1 LERAELAEQDSG
13 IFGREIANVFQRSK
27 TLCQLIPA
35 AFLHVRP
42 SLRSPHQNKTI
53 GGLMLKD
60 RLSPADEAARD
71 KEMREALAA
80 CPRILDLIA
89 RGPLAD
95 PDARAVVYLR
105 FPLDPNPVVIS
116 NDHLMGA
123 IKAAETFFRAQGIGR
138 DDAVAIL
145 LPIGPATIA
154 AIWGAAACGIAE
166 PLNLL
171 FTREAI
177 IAQLNAIKARL
188 LLAPP
193 PGTPGG
199 LYEKIAGLEK
209 DVPSLKRIVVV
220 PLDGT
225 ISFDG
230 EVLKPDP
237 AWRDDYGKCTDASEA
252 DRVAVMLPTGGTTG
266 HPKVARLTNRSMVAS
281 SVSSRMA
288 LDDRKGDRVM
298 VSLPL
303 FHVGGLFVGVGACMS
318 AGATIV
324 IPGPA
329 GARDPALITNFWKI
343 VEKYRLTHAG
353 NVPTTLGALAEIP
366 VGDCDIS
373 SLRVTPTGASVCPPE
388 IERRYL
394 ATWGG
399 PCVQQ
404 VYGMTELAGGI
415 AHDVVGVK
423 PRAEAVGTK
432 NPMVELA
439 ILSDGKLH
447 TGPWPSP
454 VGELLTRGPQVFPGY
469 VDSKQ
474 TEDAFYQGWLRTGD
488 VCRIDADGFIYIMGR
503 AKDVII
509 RGGHNIDPRT
519 IEDAALGFPG
529 VALAAAVGRPD
540 AYAGEVPMLFVSAQP
555 GVMIDQNALADYVRE
570 KIMEPPAR
578 PRAVAI
584 IADMPVTA
592 VGKIFKP
599 KLREIAARAA
609 ARELLKTEGLADDVS
624 VEAITDP
631 SRGLYLLVNAPAEKA
646 VAAKRLLEKF
656 PVKIE
661 LEA

>member
-1 LERAELAEQDSG
+1 
-13 IFGREIANVFQRSK
+13 
-27 TLCQLIPA
+27 
-35 AFLHVRP
+35 
-42 SLRSPHQNKTI
+42 
-53 GGLMLKD
+53 MLKD
-60 RLSPADEAARD
+60 RLSPADEAGRD
-71 KEMREALAA
+71 QEMRQTLAA

-95 PDARAVVYLR
+95 PDADAVIYLR
-105 FPLDPNPVVIS
+105 SPLDPSPVVMS
-116 NDHLMGA
+116 CDHLMGA
-123 IKAAETFFRAQGIGR
+123 IKAAENFFRAAGIGS

-145 LPIGPATIA
+145 LPIGTATMV

-177 IAQLNAIKARL
+177 ISQLNAVKAKL

-193 PGTPGG
+193 PGLPGG
-199 LYEKIAGLEK
+199 LFEKIDGVQK
-209 DVPSLKRIVVV
+209 HVPSLRRIVIV

-225 ISFDG
+225 IAFDG
-230 EVLKPDP
+230 EVLRPDP
-237 AWRDDYGKCTDASEA
+237 AWRNDYGRCTDRSAA

-266 HPKVARLTNRSMVAS
+266 HPKVVRLTHRAMVAS
-281 SVSSRMA
+281 CVASRMA
-288 LDDRKGDRVM
+288 LDYRKGDRGLIA
-298 VSLPL
+298 LPL

-318 AGATIV
+318 AGTTIF

-329 GARDPALITNFWKI
+329 GARDPALISNFWRI
-343 VEKYRLTHAG
+343 IATYRLTHAG

-394 ATWGG
+394 ARWGG

-404 VYGMTELAGGI
+404 VYGMTELAGAI
-415 AHDVVGVK
+415 AHDVAGVR
-423 PRAEAVGTK
+423 PRPESVGTK

-439 ILSDGKLH
+439 ILADGQLH
-447 TGPWPSP
+447 TPPWPSP
-454 VGELLTRGPQVFPGY
+454 VGELLTRGPQVFAGY
-469 VDSKQ
+469 VDGKQ
-474 TEDAFYQGWLRTGD
+474 TEEAFYQGWLRTGD
-488 VCRIDADGFIYIMGR
+488 ICRIDADGFIYVMGR

-509 RGGHNIDPRT
+509 RSGHNIDPRT

-540 AYAGEVPMLFVSAQP
+540 AYAGEVPMLFVSPQP
-555 GVMIDQNALADYVRE
+555 GATIDPQALMAFVQD
-570 KIMEPPAR
+570 KILEPPAQ
-578 PRAVAI
+578 PRAVCLVAE
-584 IADMPVTA
+584 MPVTP

-599 KLREIAARAA
+599 KLREMAAVDA
-609 ARELLKTEGLADDVS
+609 ARELLKAEGLSNDVH

-631 SRGLYLLVNAPAEKA
+631 SRGLYLLLTAPTDKA
-646 VAAKRLLEKF
+646 AIAMRLLQKF
-656 PVKIE
+656 PVRIE
-661 LEA
+661 AGS

>member
-1 LERAELAEQDSG
+1 
-13 IFGREIANVFQRSK
+13 
-27 TLCQLIPA
+27 
-35 AFLHVRP
+35 
-42 SLRSPHQNKTI
+42 
-53 GGLMLKD
+53 MLKD
-60 RLSPADEAARD
+60 RLSPDDEAARGE
-71 KEMREALAA
+71 EMREALAA

-95 PDARAVVYLR
+95 PDAQAIVYLR
-105 FPLDPNPVVIS
+105 FPLDPNPVVVS
-116 NDHLMGA
+116 NDQLMGS
-123 IKAAETFFRAQGIGR
+123 IKAAEIFFRAQGIGR

-154 AIWGAAACGIAE
+154 AVWGTAACGIAE

-193 PGTPGG
+193 PGMPGG

-225 ISFDG
+225 ISLDG

-237 AWRDDYGKCTDASEA
+237 AWRDDYGKCTDTSEA

-266 HPKVARLTNRSMVAS
+266 HPKVARLTNRAMVAS

-288 LDDRKGDRVM
+288 LDNRKGDRCM

-303 FHVGGLFVGVGACMS
+303 FHVGGLFVGVAACMS
-318 AGATIV
+318 GCATIV
-324 IPGPA
+324 VPGPA

-343 VEKYRLTHAG
+343 VETYRLTHAG
-353 NVPTTLGALAEIP
+353 NVPTTLGALADIP

-415 AHDVVGVK
+415 AHDVAGVR
-423 PRAEAVGTK
+423 PRPEAVGTK

-439 ILSDGKLH
+439 ILSEGKLH

-454 VGELLTRGPQVFPGY
+454 IGELLTKGPQVFAGY
-469 VDSKQ
+469 VDSRQ

-488 VCRIDADGFIYIMGR
+488 ICRIDADGFISVMGR

-555 GVMIDQNALADYVRE
+555 GVMIDQNALADYVQE

-609 ARELLKTEGLADDVS
+609 ARELLKTEGLSDDVS

-631 SRGLYLLVNAPAEKA
+631 SRGLYLLVNAPADKA
-646 VAAKRLLEKF
+646 EAAKRLLQKF
-656 PVKIE
+656 PVKVE

>member
-1 LERAELAEQDSG
+1 
-13 IFGREIANVFQRSK
+13 
-27 TLCQLIPA
+27 
-35 AFLHVRP
+35 
-42 SLRSPHQNKTI
+42 
-53 GGLMLKD
+53 MLKD
-60 RLSPADEAARD
+60 RLSPADEAARE
-71 KEMREALAA
+71 KEMREQLTT
-80 CPRILDLIA
+80 CPRILDLVA

-95 PDARAVVYLR
+95 PGADAVVYLR
-105 FPLDPNPVVIS
+105 SPLDPNPVTVS
-116 NDHLMGA
+116 NDHLMGC
-123 IKAAETFFRAQGIGR
+123 IKAAENFFRAQGIGN

-145 LPIGPATIA
+145 LPICPAAIA

-177 IAQLNAIKARL
+177 VAQLNAVQAKL

-193 PGTPGG
+193 PGMPGG
-199 LYEKIAGLEK
+199 LYEKIEGLQR
-209 DVPSLKRIVVV
+209 DVPSLKRIVIV

-225 ISFDG
+225 IAFDG

-237 AWRDDYGKCTDASEA
+237 AWRGDYGNCTDTSEA

-266 HPKVARLTNRSMVAS
+266 HPKVARLTNRAMVAS
-281 SVSSRMA
+281 CVSSRMA
-288 LDDRKGDRVM
+288 LDYRKGDRGM
-298 VSLPL
+298 ISLPL
-303 FHVGGLFVGVGACMS
+303 FHVGGLFVGVGASMS
-318 AGATIV
+318 AGSTIV

-329 GARDPALITNFWKI
+329 GARDPALVTNFWRI
-343 VEKYRLTHAG
+343 IEKYRLTHAG
-353 NVPTTLGALAEIP
+353 NVPTTLGALADIP
-366 VGDCDIS
+366 VDGCDIS
-373 SLRVTPTGASVCPPE
+373 SLRVTPTGASICPPE

-404 VYGMTELAGGI
+404 VYGMTELSGAI
-415 AHDVVGVK
+415 THDFSGLK
-423 PRAEAVGTK
+423 PRPESVGTK

-439 ILSDGKLH
+439 ILAGGQLH

-469 VDSKQ
+469 VDKKQ
-474 TEDAFYQGWLRTGD
+474 TEDAFHEGWLRTGD
-488 VCRIDADGFIYIMGR
+488 ICRIDADGFVYIMGR

-509 RGGHNIDPRT
+509 RGGHNIDPRA

-540 AYAGEVPMLFVSAQP
+540 AYAGEVPMLFVSVQP
-555 GVMIDQNALADYVRE
+555 GVHVDPLALSAFVLE
-570 KIMEPPAR
+570 KILEPPAR
-578 PRAVAI
+578 PRAVSV
-584 IADMPVTA
+584 IAEMPVTPI
-592 VGKIFKP
+592 GKIFKP
-599 KLREIAARAA
+599 KLREIAAGEA
-609 ARELLKTEGLADDVS
+609 ARELLASEGLAKDVS

-631 SRGLYLLVNAPAEKA
+631 SRGLFLRIKAPPDKA
-646 VAAKRLLEKF
+646 VAAQRLLQKF

>member
-1 LERAELAEQDSG
+1 
-13 IFGREIANVFQRSK
+13 
-27 TLCQLIPA
+27 
-35 AFLHVRP
+35 
-42 SLRSPHQNKTI
+42 
-53 GGLMLKD
+53 MLKD

-71 KEMREALAA
+71 AEMRETLAT

-89 RGPLAD
+89 RGALAD
-95 PDARAVVYLR
+95 PDAQAIIYLR
-105 FPLDPNPVVIS
+105 SPLDPNPVVIS

-123 IKAAETFFRAQGIGR
+123 IKAAETFFRAQGIET

-145 LPIGPATIA
+145 LPFCPAAVA

-177 IAQLNAIKARL
+177 AAQLNAVKAKL

-193 PGTPGG
+193 PGMPGG
-199 LYEKIAGLEK
+199 LFEKIEGLQNE
-209 DVPSLKRIVVV
+209 VPSLQRIVIA
-220 PLDGT
+220 PLDGRMA
-225 ISFDG
+225 FDG
-230 EVLKPDP
+230 DVLTPDP
-237 AWRDDYGKCTDASEA
+237 AWRSDYGRCTDASEA

-266 HPKVARLTNRSMVAS
+266 HPKVARLSNRAMVAS
-281 SVSSRMA
+281 CVSSRMA
-288 LDDRKGDRVM
+288 LDYRKGDRCM
-298 VSLPL
+298 IPLPL
-303 FHVGGLFVGVGACMS
+303 FHVGGLFVGVGAILS
-318 AGATIV
+318 AGATNV

-329 GARDPALITNFWKI
+329 GARDPAFVTQYWKLI
-343 VEKYRLTHAG
+343 ETHRITHSG
-353 NVPTTLGALAEIP
+353 GVPTTLGALADSA

-373 SLRVTPTGASVCPPE
+373 SLRVTLTGAAVCPPE

-415 AHDVVGVK
+415 AHDVVVVK
-423 PRAEAVGTK
+423 PRPEAVGTA

-439 ILSDGKLH
+439 ILAGGTLH

-454 VGELLTRGPQVFPGY
+454 VGELVTRGPQVFSGY
-469 VDSKQ
+469 VDAKQ
-474 TEDAFYQGWLRTGD
+474 TEDAFYEGWLRTGD
-488 VCRIDADGFIYIMGR
+488 ICRIDADGFISIMGR

-519 IEDAALGFPG
+519 VEDAALEFPG

-555 GVMIDQNALADYVRE
+555 GVMLDQNALADFVQD

-584 IADMPVTA
+584 MADMPVTA

-609 ARELLKTEGLADDVS
+609 ARELLKAEGLSDAVS
-624 VEAITDP
+624 VEAVTDP
-631 SRGLYLLVNAPAEKA
+631 SRGLYLRLTAPADKA
-646 VAAKRLLEKF
+646 AEAMRLLQRF
-656 PVKIE
+656 PVKVE
-661 LEA
+661 LDEA

>member
-1 LERAELAEQDSG
+1 
-13 IFGREIANVFQRSK
+13 
-27 TLCQLIPA
+27 
-35 AFLHVRP
+35 
-42 SLRSPHQNKTI
+42 
-53 GGLMLKD
+53 MLKD
-60 RLSPADEAARD
+60 RLSPDDEAARD
-71 KEMREALAA
+71 NEMREALAA
-80 CPRILDLIA
+80 CPRILDLVA

-95 PDARAVVYLR
+95 PSAEAVVYLR
-105 FPLDPNPVVIS
+105 SPLDPNPVVIS
-116 NDHLMGA
+116 NDRLMGI
-123 IKAAETFFRAQGIGR
+123 IKAAERFFRAEGIGR

-177 IAQLNAIKARL
+177 IAQLNAVKAKL

-193 PGTPGG
+193 PGLPGG
-199 LYEKIAGLEK
+199 LHEKIAGLEK
-209 DVPSLKRIVVV
+209 DVPSLKRIVIV

-225 ISFDG
+225 MSFDG
-230 EVLKPDP
+230 EVLQPDP
-237 AWRDDYGKCTDASEA
+237 DWRADYGQCRDASEA

-288 LDDRKGDRVM
+288 LDDRKGDRCM

-329 GARDPALITNFWKI
+329 GARDPALIANFWKI

-353 NVPTTLGALAEIP
+353 NVPTTLGALAGIP

-373 SLRVTPTGASVCPPE
+373 RLRVTPTGASVCPPE

-423 PRAEAVGTK
+423 PRPEAVGTK

-439 ILSDGKLH
+439 ILADGKLH

-469 VDSKQ
+469 VDEKQ

-555 GVMIDQNALADYVRE
+555 GVMIDQNALADYVQE
-570 KIMEPPAR
+570 KIIEPPAR

-609 ARELLKTEGLADDVS
+609 ARELLKTEGLLSDDVS

-631 SRGLYLLVNAPAEKA
+631 SRGLYLLLSAPADKA
-646 VAAKRLLEKF
+646 MAAKRLLQQF
-656 PVKIE
+656 LVKVE
-661 LEA
+661 LET